1 MVLGDRVR
9 GRQGQE
15 SGMTKGH
22 EVVEM
27 FIIFTVVRVSK
38 CIHMSEAIKLY
49 FNVFILPL
57 VNHM

>member
-1 MVLGDRVR
+1 
-9 GRQGQE
+9 
-15 SGMTKGH
+15 MTKGH